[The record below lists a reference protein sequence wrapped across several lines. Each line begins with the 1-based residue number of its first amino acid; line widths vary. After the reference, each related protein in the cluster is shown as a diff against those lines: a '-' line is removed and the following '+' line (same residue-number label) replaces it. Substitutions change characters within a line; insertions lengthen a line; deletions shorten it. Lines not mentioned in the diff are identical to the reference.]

1 MAEAPRAIA
10 MTRGAM
16 RHLPIGAARRL
27 RTNALGL
34 AMRCDDST
42 HALVR
47 LSLVMHLSGAPTWC
61 PGLRGRLMALTRA
74 T

>member
-1 MAEAPRAIA
+1 MAEAPRATA
-10 MTRGAM
+10 MMRGVI

-34 AMRCDDST
+34 VMRRDDPT
-42 HALVR
+42 HALVN
-47 LSLVMHLSGAPTWC
+47 LSLIMQLSGAPTWC
-61 PGLRGRLMALTRA
+61 PGVRGRLMALTRA